1 MRRSAMFLVLS
12 FLLVAVV
19 FAVRQSQAA
28 ENDLVASLETI
39 KGQVSVK
46 RFDSQNFVTV
56 PKESLI
62 GVGDTIKTDATG
74 TGRITFFANGVETDV
89 LPNSEFRIDVFN
101 GSEDRYTLSVS
112 VLVGQTVQRVT
123 KLLDSGSSYT
133 INSTGLEMAVRGTV
147 FDVRVEN
154 TGRSATIVRDGAVTT
169 TNPGTTGSHS
179 EASVPAGF
187 GVRAEAGKGLSDV
200 VPATNFA
207 ELDSSL
213 DGCMG
218 VISTLYDFRLNV
230 RLGPSLQ
237 FARIGSLD
245 TDIRIKLLGTTEAGE
260 WFRIDFKGS
269 YGWIYAPAVVIE
281 PGCIKLRE
289 FPDDYRGEDPNS
301 YTNLDPDITFTVTPG
316 PTPTLLPIPTATAK
330 P

>member
-1 MRRSAMFLVLS
+1 MRRHALS
-12 FLLVAVV
+12 FILIVALLVTSIV
-19 FAVRQSQAA
+19 VRQSQAA
-28 ENDLVASLETI
+28 ENDLVASLETLE
-39 KGQVSVK
+39 GQVSVK
-46 RFDSQNFVTV
+46 RFDTQEFVTV
-56 PKESLI
+56 AKESLI
-62 GVGDTIKTDATG
+62 GVGDTIKTNGTG
-74 TGRITFFANGVETDV
+74 TARITFFANGVETDV

-101 GSEDRYTLSVS
+101 GSEDQYTLSVS

-154 TGRSATIVRDGAVTT
+154 SGRSATIVRDGAVTT
-169 TNPGTTGSHS
+169 TNPGASD
-179 EASVPAGF
+179 EASVPAGY
-187 GVRAEAGKGLSDV
+187 GVRAEAGQGLSDV

-213 DGCMG
+213 DGCTG
-218 VISTLYDFRLNV
+218 VINTLYDFRLNV

-245 TDIRIKLLGTTEAGE
+245 TSIQIKLLGSTKTGE
-260 WFRIDFKGS
+260 WFRIEFKNS
-269 YGWIYAPAVVIE
+269 YGWIYAPAVAIDS
-281 PGCIKLRE
+281 GCVKLRE
-289 FPDDYRGEDPNS
+289 FPDDYAGEDPNS
-301 YTNLDPDITFTVTPG
+301 YTDLDPDISFTVTPG
-316 PTPTLLPIPTATAK
+316 PTPTLLPTPTATAN

>member
-1 MRRSAMFLVLS
+1 MRRYTLFFTLIVVVLAAS
-12 FLLVAVV
+12 IAVG
-19 FAVRQSQAA
+19 QSHAQ
-28 ENDLVASLETI
+28 ESDLVASLETL
-39 KGQVSVK
+39 KGQVSLK
-46 RFDSQNFVTV
+46 RFDSQTFVSV
-56 PKESLI
+56 SKESLI
-62 GVGDTIKTDATG
+62 GVGDTIKTDDTG
-74 TGRITFFANGVETDV
+74 TARITFFANGVETDV
-89 LPNSEFRIDVFN
+89 LPNSEFRIDVFK
-101 GSEDRYTLSVS
+101 GDLETYTLSVS

-154 TGRSATIVRDGAVTT
+154 TGRSSTIVRDGTVKTM
-169 TNPGTTGSHS
+169 NPGKPDS
-179 EASVPAGF
+179 EASVSAGF
-187 GVRAEAGKGLSDV
+187 GVRAEQGKGLSDV

-213 DGCMG
+213 DGCTG
-218 VISTLYDFRLNV
+218 LISTLYDFRLNV

-245 TDIRIKLLGTTEAGE
+245 TNQNIKLLGTTTTGE
-260 WFRIDFKGS
+260 WFRIDFKNS
-269 YGWIYAPAVVIE
+269 YGWIYAPAVVIA

-289 FPDDYRGEDPNS
+289 FPDDYKGEDPNA
-301 YTNLDPDITFTVTPG
+301 YTGLDPDITFTVTPG
-316 PTPTLLPIPTATAK
+316 PTPTLLPIPTATSK